1 MVGYGR
7 LIYPCGDLTSKI
19 FDFTGFY
26 RLVVSLS
33 DSLVLWL
40 CGSVLWL
47 VRCLCKNWGFVVGVD
62 ASCDNL
68 EELKSYLKC
77 ERNKWYGSKI

>member
-1 MVGYGR
+1 M
-7 LIYPCGDLTSKI
+7 IYPCGDLTSKI
-19 FDFTGFY
+19 FDLTGFY

-40 CGSVLWL
+40 CGFVLGL

-62 ASCDNL
+62 VGWNNL
-68 EELKSYLKC
+68 EEWNGLLKSKRINMRDAG
-77 ERNKWYGSKI
+77 EE

>member
-1 MVGYGR
+1 M
-7 LIYPCGDLTSKI
+7 IYPCGCLTSKI

-40 CGSVLWL
+40 CGSVLGL
-47 VRCLCKNWGFVVGVD
+47 VRCLCKNWGFVVG
-62 ASCDNL
+62 AGACCDNF

-77 ERNKWYGSKI
+77 ERNKWYNSKI

>member
-1 MVGYGR
+1 M
-7 LIYPCGDLTSKI
+7 GDLTSKI

-40 CGSVLWL
+40 CDFVLGL
-47 VRCLCKNWGFVVGVD
+47 VRCGCKIWGSLWVWVLIGRT
-62 ASCDNL
+62 L
-68 EELKSYLKC
+68 EEWKVYLINIRDVG
-77 ERNKWYGSKI
+77 EE